1 MGIKN
6 HSHLRPPRW
15 HVAAVFSIFLLFFAV
30 NDDLSAQRPQFR
42 KWNLG
47 AVESISPL
55 NGLSGLPTV
64 RGHYR
69 NWSAE
74 VSPYPFCV
82 GLGATYHLPV
92 WTILKKIHFN
102 LDATLFAAR
111 QNGKYWVTFP
121 FFRHMNN
128 QTNVGLLA
136 GPSFYFLKRC
146 SLQGMLGAAWI
157 SQYGEREFQHFP
169 GTKNYIFEQAAISF
183 EVRLFNNFAQ

>member
-1 MGIKN
+1 MGFQACQPYADITAIGALKFRLI
-6 HSHLRPPRW
+6 HS
-15 HVAAVFSIFLLFFAV
+15 A
-30 NDDLSAQRPQFR
+30 SALVP
-42 KWNLG
+42 LT
-47 AVESISPL
+47 ISR
-55 NGLSGLPTV
+55 
-64 RGHYR
+64 RGR
-69 NWSAE
+69 SE
-74 VSPYPFCV
+74 
-82 GLGATYHLPV
+82 
-92 WTILKKIHFN
+92 KKIHFN

-121 FFRHMNN
+121 IFRHMNN